1 MLFIEGINFIVH
13 LYLYRKKM
21 NKTSVFYRN
30 LEAYSKGLRYI
41 VNKGSTR
48 SSKTYSILQLLVHII
63 NTSADP
69 LVISVVSESMP
80 HLKKGCIRDF
90 REILLAEGKWNDKD
104 WNATDKIYKINSSM
118 IEFFSADNPSKV
130 HGPSRDVLY
139 INECINVD
147 YEIYRQLAIRTTRSV
162 FLDCNPCFEF
172 WLDEKVLVQTNESQL
187 IHSTY
192 KDNEYLSVA
201 QIKEIESNRG
211 DEDWWQVYGEGLTGS
226 HKGVVVRNWDIV
238 PQMPDMYKKRWIGM
252 DFGFTNDPTAIVDI
266 RLAGGELWVDEL
278 LYAKGYDNM
287 MIASHLE
294 SLDIPRDTLI
304 IADSAEPKSIKE
316 ISIMGWKTEAAQKGQ
331 DSVNTGIS
339 ILNRYKKH
347 ITQSSVN
354 IINEYR
360 NYRWKNDAFGNPTN
374 VPVDRYNHS
383 IDAQRYVCLN
393 QLMEKNSGLSYSV
406 IKGKA

>member
-1 MLFIEGINFIVH
+1 
-13 LYLYRKKM
+13 
-21 NKTSVFYRN
+21 
-30 LEAYSKGLRYI
+30 
-41 VNKGSTR
+41 
-48 SSKTYSILQLLVHII
+48 
-63 NTSADP
+63 
-69 LVISVVSESMP
+69 MP

-90 REILLAEGKWNDKD
+90 REILINQGNWNEKN
-104 WNATDKIYKINSSM
+104 WNATDKIYKINTSM

-130 HGPSRDVLY
+130 HGPSRDILY
-139 INECINVD
+139 INECINID
-147 YEIYRQLAIRTTRSV
+147 YEIYRQLAIRTTQTI

-172 WLDEKVLVQTNESQL
+172 WLDEKVLTQSNEALL

-192 KDNEYLSVA
+192 KDNQYLSDA

-211 DEDWWQVYGEGLTGS
+211 DEDWWLVYGEGLTGA
-226 HKGVVVRNWDIV
+226 HKGVVIRNWDIV
-238 PQMPDMYKKRWIGM
+238 QHMPEIYKKRWLGM

-266 RLAGGELWVDEL
+266 RLSEGELWIDEL
-278 LYAKGYDNM
+278 LFEKGYDNM

-294 SLDIPRDTLI
+294 ELGIPHHIPI

-316 ISIMGWKTEAAQKGQ
+316 ISTKGWKIEAAQKGK
-331 DSVNTGIS
+331 DSINTGIS

-347 ITQSSVN
+347 ITSSSTN

-374 VPVDRYNHS
+374 TPIDRYNHS

-393 QLMEKNSGLSYSV
+393 RLLEKNNELNYSI
-406 IKGKA
+406 IKGKI